1 MERVE
6 DEPYYITFEVANKDC
21 KGLKVLKDAGVTE
34 FTLVDVREVADGT
47 TRHLLRLPAHQFHKL
62 PSGLSITDQVSGNP
76 SLSFDSD
83 GCVVCGTIL
92 SHNSFLVSAR
102 NVDMTDA
109 IIYSFVAPSFHA
121 FQTIVSDLEKAGFE
135 TLIRQV
141 AKFQPQGKILTEHQ
155 ERVLWYAFRLGFFD
169 YPRKINTIVLSK
181 KLGIVPSTLSEV
193 TRRGLR
199 RLLADHFEG

>member
-6 DEPYYITFEVANKDC
+6 DEPYYITFEVENKDC
-21 KGLKVLKDAGVTE
+21 KGLKALRDAGVTE

-47 TRHLLRLPAHQFHKL
+47 TRHLLRLPAHQTHKL
-62 PSGLSITDQVSGNP
+62 PSGLPITAQVSGQP
-76 SLSFDSD
+76 ALSFDSD
-83 GCVVCGTIL
+83 GCAICSTIL
-92 SHNSFLVSAR
+92 THNSFLVSAR
-102 NVDMTDA
+102 SAEGTDT
-109 IIYSFVAPSFHA
+109 IVYSFVAPSFHA
-121 FQTIVSDLEKAGFE
+121 FQTIVSDLEAAGFE
-135 TLIRQV
+135 PLIRQV
-141 AKFQPQGKILTEHQ
+141 TKFQPQGKILTEHQ

-199 RLLADHFEG
+199 RLLAAHFN

>member
-6 DEPYYITFEVANKDC
+6 NEPYYITFEIENRDC

-47 TRHLLRLPAHQFHKL
+47 TRHLIRLPATQTHKL
-62 PSGLSITDQVSGNP
+62 PSRLSISDQVSGRP
-76 SLSFDSD
+76 LLSFDSD
-83 GCVVCGTIL
+83 GCTICGTIL
-92 SHNSFLVSAR
+92 THNSFLISAR
-102 NVDMTDA
+102 SVQGTDT
-109 IIYSFVAPSFHA
+109 IVYSFVAPSFHA
-121 FQTIVSDLEKAGFE
+121 FQIIVSDLEKAGFE

-141 AKFQPQGKILTEHQ
+141 TKFQPQGTILTEHQ
-155 ERVLWYAFRLGFFD
+155 ERVLWYAFQLGFFD
-169 YPRKINTIVLSK
+169 YPRKINTIALSK

-199 RLLADHFEG
+199 RLLADFFN